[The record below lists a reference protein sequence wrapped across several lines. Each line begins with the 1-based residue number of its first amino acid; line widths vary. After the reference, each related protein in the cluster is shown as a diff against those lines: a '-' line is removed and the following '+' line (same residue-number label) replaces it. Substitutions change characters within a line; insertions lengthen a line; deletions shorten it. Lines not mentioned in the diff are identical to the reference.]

1 MIRQINRC
9 IATVLIFSLMLILVA
24 CQPTPTQEVVVNKQD
39 AQYSDAVF
47 STAAPS
53 TTSIPKSA
61 YDYPKEALNEHVFA
75 FDDHL
80 DLFIQTMI
88 DVPDD
93 FSPCIQKM
101 TQRTFT
107 REQLTSFVNLIGDE
121 SMLFYASPRD
131 KAYWAEQLV
140 RAQNGTPD
148 GDGNLVVDPDY
159 VTYCQEQWEKAP
171 ATIDEEPFSLVD
183 LVDGS
188 AFDCDINFPQNKVGS
203 VGMSANGIFTYKRD
217 RSIVSNVNRYTVESN
232 SMQMPDVFVDE
243 TTALLQAKE
252 ALQALAASD
261 LVIDTTEEVAITYDD
276 AEKLTGALQLV
287 FVRQSGGLTGY
298 DMGKSFLMSAKSWPS
313 FGAPWPQE
321 RLEICVDES
330 GIAYVEWTG
339 MSAELDETAT
349 VELLPFDE
357 LRTHVLAQIQ
367 YLSAYPYNTEWYY
380 TSTISSWRLGTSLTS
395 LADSPE
401 AGIMIPTWYIT
412 YTESAGSSSEERTT
426 YQATERVVAFNAI
439 DGSYMEPRVTNADI
453 MKHMDQVDKK

>member
-1 MIRQINRC
+1 M
-9 IATVLIFSLMLILVA
+9 LMFTMLA

-39 AQYSDAVF
+39 AQYSDEVF
-47 STAAPS
+47 STVSPS
-53 TTSIPKSA
+53 TTNIPKSQ
-61 YDYPKEALNEHVFA
+61 YVYPKEALNEHVFA

-88 DVPDD
+88 DVPED

-107 REQLTSFVNLIGDE
+107 REQLTGLVNLIGDE
-121 SMLFYASPRD
+121 SMLYYASPRD

-171 ATIDEEPFSLVD
+171 TTTDEEPFSLVD
-183 LVDGS
+183 WIDGS

-203 VGMSANGIFTYKRD
+203 FGMSANGIFTYKRD
-217 RSIVSNVNRYTVESN
+217 RSIVSNVNRDTVESN
-232 SMQMPDVFVDE
+232 AMQMPNVLVDNV
-243 TTALLQAKE
+243 TALRPAQEVLR
-252 ALQALAASD
+252 ALVTSD
-261 LVIDTTEEVAITYDD
+261 LVLDTSDEVAISYDD
-276 AEKLTGALQLV
+276 PEKLTGALRLV
-287 FVRQSGGLTGY
+287 FVRQSRGLTAY
-298 DMGKSFLMSAKSWPS
+298 NMGQSYIMTAKSWPS

-321 RLEICVDES
+321 RLEICVDEA
-330 GIAYVEWTG
+330 GVATIEWTG
-339 MSAELDETAT
+339 MSAELDGTAT

-357 LRTHVLAQIQ
+357 LRTRVLAQVQ
-367 YLSAYPYNTEWYY
+367 YFSAYPYNTEWYY
-380 TSTISSWRLGTSLTS
+380 TSSINSWRLGTSLTS

-401 AGIMIPTWYIT
+401 AGIMIPTWYVK
-412 YTESAGSSSEERTT
+412 YTESAGSSPKERTT

-439 DGSYMEPRVTNADI
+439 DGSYIEPRVTNADI
-453 MKHMDQVDKK
+453 MKHMDQIDKK